1 MKRSPGR
8 RPAGM
13 RMNTVP
19 GKHPQLQFVF
29 VSEGRLKEVPTVRH
43 LLRFQEPIYPN
54 DSCQSVLDR
63 FLDNRAIDAL
73 PVVDRSERPTALLV
87 RKNFIEFF
95 SKPYSR
101 EIFGRRAI
109 LDLLTYDKYDNI
121 EPIIVEDTR
130 SVEDVA
136 KIIIDAGM
144 EYMVTGFIVSSAG
157 RYLGIANGHDLLNAI
172 TQRKQAE
179 LYYLAHYDA
188 LTEIPNRTLLAD
200 RLEMAIR
207 EAERKKRLVA
217 LLFVDVDRFKQINDS
232 LGHAA
237 GDAVL
242 RQVVERLKSIAR
254 SCDTVARLGGDEFVL
269 LIEDMEDVTDAELV
283 AHRLV
288 ESMQEPIALLGHSLI
303 ATISVGC
310 AIYPLDD
317 LQSSPLL
324 AKADA
329 AMYEAKASGRNS
341 FRRYSPDT
349 TLYNPARMTLENDL
363 RQAIEQDQLLL
374 CYQPQVDL
382 ITHSI
387 QGVEALVRWR
397 HPVRGIISP
406 MQFIPIAEESGLI
419 VPLGEWV
426 LRQALRQQRIWR
438 DEGIPEFRMSINISA
453 RQVQQP
459 GFPEFLAA
467 QLKEH
472 DVEARLVEL
481 ELTES
486 MLMQDVDA
494 ALETLSK
501 IKKLGVTLAVDDF
514 GTGFSSL
521 SYLQRFPIDRL
532 KIDQSFV
539 RNIES
544 TPANESI
551 ARAIIALAES
561 LALDTVAEGIEN
573 PSEMAI
579 LKHLRCQEGQGYL
592 FAKPLS
598 ATEVATWIMT
608 SERRSA

>member
-1 MKRSPGR
+1 MARAPGR
-8 RPAGM
+8 PHPRT
-13 RMNTVP
+13 RMKPTP
-19 GKHPQLQFVF
+19 GDNPQLQFVF

-43 LLRFQEPIYPN
+43 LLRFQRPIYPE
-54 DSCQSVLDR
+54 DSCQAVLDR
-63 FLDNRAIDAL
+63 FLEDRAVDAL
-73 PVVDRSERPTALLV
+73 PVVDRSHQASALVV

-101 EIFGRRAI
+101 EIFGRRSV
-109 LDLLTYDKYDNI
+109 LDLLKHDKYENI

-136 KIIIDAGM
+136 KMVIDAGM

-207 EAERKKRLVA
+207 EAKRKNGLVA

-269 LIEDMEDVTDAELV
+269 LIEDMEDVKDAELV
-283 AHRLV
+283 ARRLV
-288 ESMQEPIALLGHSLI
+288 ESMHEPITLLGHSLI

-317 LQSSPLL
+317 VQSSPLL

-329 AMYEAKASGRNS
+329 AMYEAKAGGRNN

-363 RQAIEQDQLLL
+363 RQAIEQDQLML

-382 ITHSI
+382 ASHSI
-387 QGVEALVRWR
+387 RGVEALVRWC

-426 LRQALRQQRIWR
+426 LRHALRQHRMWR

-459 GFPEFLAA
+459 GFTEFLAA
-467 QLKEH
+467 QLAEH
-472 DVEARLVEL
+472 GVEARLVEL

-486 MLMQDVDA
+486 MLMQDVEA
-494 ALETLSK
+494 ALETLSR

-561 LALDTVAEGIEN
+561 LALETVAEGIEN
-573 PSEMAI
+573 PSEMAV
-579 LKHLRCQEGQGYL
+579 LKHLRCPEGQGYL

-598 ATEVATWIMT
+598 AEDVANWVKAG
-608 SERRSA
+608 ERAV

>member
-1 MKRSPGR
+1 MTRARGR
-8 RPAGM
+8 RPPKTRPDTA
-13 RMNTVP
+13 P
-19 GKHPQLQFVF
+19 GDQPQLQFVF
-29 VSEGRLKEVPTVRH
+29 VNEGRLQEAPTVRH
-43 LLRFQEPIYPN
+43 LLRLQEPIRPD
-54 DSCQSVLDR
+54 DSCQSALDR
-63 FLDNRAIDAL
+63 FLEDRAIEVL
-73 PVVDRSERPTALLV
+73 PVVDQAERPSALLV

-95 SKPYSR
+95 SKRYSR
-101 EIFGRRAI
+101 DIFGRRSI
-109 LDLLTYDKYDNI
+109 FDLLSHDKYENI
-121 EPIIVEDTR
+121 EPVIVEHTR
-130 SVEDVA
+130 SVDEVA
-136 KIIIDAGM
+136 KIIIDTGM
-144 EYMVTGFIVSSAG
+144 QHMVHGFIVSSAG

-207 EAERKKRLVA
+207 EAERKGSLVA
-217 LLFVDVDRFKQINDS
+217 LLYVDVDRFKRINDS
-232 LGHAA
+232 MGHAA

-242 RQVVERLKSIAR
+242 RKVVERLKSVAR
-254 SCDTVARLGGDEFVL
+254 NCDTVARLGGDEFVL
-269 LIEDMEDVTDAELV
+269 LIEDMDDVKDAELV
-283 AHRLV
+283 ARRLV
-288 ESMQEPIALLGHSLI
+288 ESMHEPIALLGHSLL

-317 LQSSPLL
+317 LQCSPLL

-329 AMYEAKASGRNS
+329 AMYEAKACGRNN

-349 TLYNPARMTLENDL
+349 TLYNPARMILENDL
-363 RQAIEQDQLLL
+363 RLAIEQDQLML

-382 ITHSI
+382 DSHTIR
-387 QGVEALVRWR
+387 GVEALVRWR

-419 VPLGEWV
+419 VPLGQWV
-426 LRQALRQQRIWR
+426 LHHALRQHRLWCDQ
-438 DEGIPEFRMSINISA
+438 GIQAFRMSINVSA
-453 RQVQQP
+453 RQLQQP
-459 GFPEFLAA
+459 GFTEFLATKLA
-467 QLKEH
+467 EH
-472 DVEARLVEL
+472 GVEAQWIEL

-486 MLMQDVDA
+486 MLMQDVEA
-494 ALETLSK
+494 AFETLTR
-501 IKKLGVTLAVDDF
+501 IKALGVTLAVDDF

-539 RNIES
+539 RNIQS

-573 PSEMAI
+573 SSEMAV
-579 LKHLRCQEGQGYL
+579 LKQLRCPEGQGFL

-598 ATEVATWIMT
+598 AEDVANWIKAD
-608 SERRSA
+608 ERVV